1 MDHGSNDDF
10 ILFHSVDYAVTVSK
24 YFTEI
29 LVIDLWNILPERG
42 KLVSAR
48 VDVRIFLTT
57 VLA

>member
-1 MDHGSNDDF
+1 VDHGSNDDF

-29 LVIDLWNILPERG
+29 LVIDLWQHSSR
-42 KLVSAR
+42 AR
-48 VDVRIFLTT
+48 EVGQRDVRIFLTT